1 METRCIMAVAEKMEA
16 IKLQVVHQML
26 LILALE
32 LKAISI
38 RCGAI
43 FKSSILTINL
53 SMWIELGFSGGTM
66 KRGEITRFLGDLLV
80 TDRLCKRGKYYA
92 SEVSIDYGTSDVKR
106 VDFMQFEPSGVTAIS
121 AIEKGIFTC
130 YEIKSCKEDVFS
142 GNGLNFLGEKNYIVT
157 TMDCYKNIQE
167 DLRNGKLAKHIRE
180 CSPNSSLYYGIM
192 VAIPEYRDPADE
204 YENPTP
210 LDTNTGWKLEIIIPC
225 RQGERKRSI
234 TEMLFYM
241 LRSGH

>member
-1 METRCIMAVAEKMEA
+1 
-16 IKLQVVHQML
+16 
-26 LILALE
+26 
-32 LKAISI
+32 
-38 RCGAI
+38 
-43 FKSSILTINL
+43 
-53 SMWIELGFSGGTM
+53 M

-106 VDFMQFEPSGVTAIS
+106 VDFMQFEPAGVTAIS

-167 DLRNGKLAKHIRE
+167 DLRSGKLAKHIRE
-180 CSPNSSLYYGIM
+180 CNPNSSLYYGIII
-192 VAIPEYRDPADE
+192 AIPEYRDPADE

-210 LDTNTGWKLEIIIPC
+210 LDTDTGWKLEIILPC

>member
-1 METRCIMAVAEKMEA
+1 
-16 IKLQVVHQML
+16 
-26 LILALE
+26 
-32 LKAISI
+32 
-38 RCGAI
+38 
-43 FKSSILTINL
+43 
-53 SMWIELGFSGGTM
+53 M

-157 TMDCYKNIQE
+157 TMDCYKKIQE

-180 CSPNSSLYYGIM
+180 CSPNSSLYYGII

>member
-1 METRCIMAVAEKMEA
+1 
-16 IKLQVVHQML
+16 
-26 LILALE
+26 
-32 LKAISI
+32 
-38 RCGAI
+38 
-43 FKSSILTINL
+43 
-53 SMWIELGFSGGTM
+53 M

-106 VDFMQFEPSGVTAIS
+106 VDFMQFEPAGVTAIS

-167 DLRNGKLAKHIRE
+167 DLRSGKLAKHIRE

-192 VAIPEYRDPADE
+192 IAIPEYRDPADE

-210 LDTNTGWKLEIIIPC
+210 LDRNMDMGWKLEIVIPC